1 MYISIGHAKW
11 TRKVY
16 KYNVFSQKLLV
27 SLWISSCTH
36 WCCKLQHN
44 NNNIKGLR
52 VKTFWLCQ
60 MLNLKKNLSFY
71 INWQGPAAAI
81 RFAGQMK
88 REELRAQMAQSH
100 LKTPS
105 LFQGYQLT
113 IKIKTSFKTL
123 LNMYVCVLN
132 YARKKSFYLQ
142 FYFELKNCFHPIQ
155 TILCGNII
163 YIYVIAYANLQL
175 NQISSLGG
183 IEFFIFF

>member
-1 MYISIGHAKW
+1 MPDAE
-11 TRKVY
+11 
-16 KYNVFSQKLLV
+16 F
-27 SLWISSCTH
+27 
-36 WCCKLQHN
+36 
-44 NNNIKGLR
+44 
-52 VKTFWLCQ
+52 
-60 MLNLKKNLSFY
+60 KKNLSFY

-81 RFAGQMK
+81 CFAGQMK

-132 YARKKSFYLQ
+132 YARKKEFYLQ

-183 IEFFIFF
+183 IEFFVFDFDVFGNLIARSTSCRETLFKKSLLQF